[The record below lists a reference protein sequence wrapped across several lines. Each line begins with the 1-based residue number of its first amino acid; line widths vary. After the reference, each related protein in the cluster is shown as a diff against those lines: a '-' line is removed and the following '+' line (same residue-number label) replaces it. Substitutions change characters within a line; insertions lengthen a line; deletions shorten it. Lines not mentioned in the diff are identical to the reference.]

1 MKRVLLKLSGEALA
15 GEKHTGFDEATVIG
29 VAKQVKVLVD
39 DGIQVGI
46 ATYLMSRVQ
55 DHRYKRVNTILRDT
69 GFWDYAASLHLNR
82 GDYEAAIDMA
92 PSVKPFRHTYL
103 HEEKYRKL
111 AKQILREDEVLGE
124 VFR

>member
-1 MKRVLLKLSGEALA
+1 
-15 GEKHTGFDEATVIG
+15 
-29 VAKQVKVLVD
+29 
-39 DGIQVGI
+39 
-46 ATYLMSRVQ
+46 
-55 DHRYKRVNTILRDT
+55 
-69 GFWDYAASLHLNR
+69 
-82 GDYEAAIDMA
+82 MA